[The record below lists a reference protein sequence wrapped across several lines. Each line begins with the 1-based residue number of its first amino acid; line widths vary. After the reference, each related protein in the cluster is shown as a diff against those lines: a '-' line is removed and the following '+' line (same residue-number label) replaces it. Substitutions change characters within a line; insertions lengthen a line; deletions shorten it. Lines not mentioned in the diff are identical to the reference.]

1 VDDAAAG
8 QRGTRAIASAELE
21 RFLRAHWGVRPATAA
36 PDLGGSANL
45 NLLVT
50 DDRSLQVA
58 RVYRPVVTGQRVA
71 VLQAV
76 RRHLASHGVPCAEP
90 IPTLG
95 GRGWETFHG
104 RAVEVEPYV
113 AAPAAMHTL
122 ARVRTGL
129 AVLGRIHALLQA
141 LPAGPA
147 AAAPRFANYV
157 AATGLVQAVAAGTR
171 RIRAWQPTPAEAR
184 LADLADRL
192 AETLA
197 GWDLDCPVPLR
208 RQLVHGDFWDDNV
221 RFRRRQVALV
231 TDFDFLGERPRTDDL
246 ALTLYYTSVDI
257 ADITSDPAQLAEL
270 VGAYEAGLGTRLSQ
284 DERAAIPCAMARQPL
299 WSIAVWVALLDNQ
312 DTARRHLAATG
323 AELNW
328 ALQLTGRIAQAQ
340 DALTSRLSV
349 KGSPPAGSHI
359 NASPQQDRTPDQ
371 LRYSMI
377 NMIV

>member
-1 VDDAAAG
+1 MDDAAAG

-21 RFLRAHWGVRPATAA
+21 RFLWAHWGVRPATVA
-36 PDLGGSANL
+36 PDLGGSVNL

-50 DDRSLQVA
+50 DNRSLHVA
-58 RVYRPVVTGQRVA
+58 RVYRPFVTGQRVA

-76 RRHLASHGVPCAEP
+76 RRHLASHGVPCSGP
-90 IPTLG
+90 IPTLA

-113 AAPAAMHTL
+113 AAPDAMHTL
-122 ARVRTGL
+122 ARVRIGL

-141 LPAGPA
+141 FPAGPA

-157 AATGLVQAVAAGTR
+157 AATGLVPAVAAGTR
-171 RIRAWQPTPAEAR
+171 RIRAWRPAPPEAR
-184 LADLADRL
+184 LADLADQL

-197 GWDLDCPVPLR
+197 GQELDCPVPIR

-284 DERAAIPCAMARQPL
+284 DERAAIPRAMARQPL

-312 DTARRHLAATG
+312 DTARRHLAATR
-323 AELNW
+323 AELEW
-328 ALQLTGRIAQAQ
+328 ALQLTGRIAQVQ
-340 DALTSRLSV
+340 DALTNHLSI
-349 KGSPPAGSHI
+349 KGSPPAGSHT
-359 NASPQQDRTPDQ
+359 NASAQQDRTPDQ
-371 LRYSMI
+371 LRNLIRRS
-377 NMIV
+377 